1 MRRVNNV
8 VSYLYVSNLFERN
21 KAQVLFITVYFNKT
35 LKSLNNMTRNNA
47 NKKLYLSGKG
57 LLKVTVDD
65 GGGKL
70 AIVWGIEMSQYS

>member
-1 MRRVNNV
+1 MPMNN
-8 VSYLYVSNLFERN
+8 
-21 KAQVLFITVYFNKT
+21 
-35 LKSLNNMTRNNA
+35 
-47 NKKLYLSGKG
+47 LYLSGKG

>member
-21 KAQVLFITVYFNKT
+21 KAQVLFIKVYFNKT
-35 LKSLNNMTRNNA
+35 LKSLNNMTINNA
-47 NKKLYLSGKG
+47 KNLYLSGKG
-57 LLKVTVDD
+57 LLNVTVGD